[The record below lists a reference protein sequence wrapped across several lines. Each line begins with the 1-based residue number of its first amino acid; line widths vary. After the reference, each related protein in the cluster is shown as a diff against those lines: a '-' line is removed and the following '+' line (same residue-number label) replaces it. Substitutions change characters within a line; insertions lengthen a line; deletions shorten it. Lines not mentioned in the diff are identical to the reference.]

1 MKSLFFL
8 LQYFAKCFKV
18 WPFLHLSYWSAWNES
33 TQTVR
38 QECYG
43 TVPSVPATLVEQTIC
58 SLQSSTNTFIIDKIS
73 PCEWVSFLATSCVIL
88 ACYSNSIHLSLFHV
102 FNHFIFDNFIQE
114 HCICITPMIPLCPLP
129 PMSFLP
135 PKFMISL
142 LIIVMCIINVYI
154 FTHVYTTYQVY
165 WALLLYKCVQSW
177 PLGIGQPILVA
188 CPWKDWVSLS

>member
-1 MKSLFFL
+1 MPSCWNHHFFL

-129 PMSFLP
+129 PMSLP
-135 PKFMISL
+135 PSQIHD
-142 LIIVMCIINVYI
+142 LI
-154 FTHVYTTYQVY
+154 THYCYVH
-165 WALLLYKCVQSW
+165 YKCIYIHTCLYNLPS
-177 PLGIGQPILVA
+177 ILSFA
-188 CPWKDWVSLS
+188 SI